1 MLERVV
7 VGSSSSTGFP
17 PRDLLHPRHRPP
29 PFRTRPLARAGRTA
43 VDRAVSLR
51 RRLNPER
58 SFSVHV
64 MSRPYQSRL
73 SCQFLSTCLCLYGTG
88 TSSVC
93 LSTLFCVFS
102 SLFLFRFLFY
112 FFRLPFYLRVFF
124 LIKLYRRIPAKS
136 EPPDLLSLWSAVC
149 PWLSI
154 LDPDSVQGSSGSG
167 FEIRIRIQG
176 LEKIFKMLTHYRT
189 FCLNIWFKKRISQ
202 WKEMSFNDFFWRIC
216 IKKKLY

>member
-1 MLERVV
+1 M

-64 MSRPYQSRL
+64 MSRPCQSRL

-93 LSTLFCVFS
+93 LSTLFCVFFQS
-102 SLFLFRFLFY
+102 FFVLFFVLFFSFAVLSPCVLSDQAISPDPGQIGAARFTFSLVRC
-112 FFRLPFYLRVFF
+112 
-124 LIKLYRRIPAKS
+124 
-136 EPPDLLSLWSAVC
+136 LSLTQYFGSRF
-149 PWLSI
+149 
-154 LDPDSVQGSSGSG
+154 SSGV
-167 FEIRIRIQG
+167 FWIRIRNTDPDPG
-176 LEKIFKMLTHYRT
+176 
-189 FCLNIWFKKRISQ
+189 S
-202 WKEMSFNDFFWRIC
+202 
-216 IKKKLY
+216 

>member
-64 MSRPYQSRL
+64 MSRPCQSRL

-93 LSTLFCVFS
+93 LSTLFCVFFQS
-102 SLFLFRFLFY
+102 FFVLFLFY
-112 FFRLPFYLRVFF
+112 FFRLPFYPRVFF

-149 PWLSI
+149 P
-154 LDPDSVQGSSGSG
+154 
-167 FEIRIRIQG
+167 
-176 LEKIFKMLTHYRT
+176 
-189 FCLNIWFKKRISQ
+189 
-202 WKEMSFNDFFWRIC
+202 
-216 IKKKLY
+216 